1 MLRAGSVQ
9 LCSASSTLK
18 GHKYMRRN
26 PNISL
31 SASTARIS
39 SAAGGVC
46 SVLLAFCIGCGG
58 GVNSEEQA
66 RRAYLGLDAH
76 IDKSITLGFLGFN
89 TASSANISPQMTK
102 GTATGTLTISG
113 QVDQGNSANKGMRL
127 VEDLVGY
134 SDDGVLTYAT
144 DAAKRPALTM
154 SLKGIPSGTMDGTLN
169 GTYNMTGE
177 LVGVVTL
184 SIAFTGQLQPT
195 VADMTKPERKPGAT
209 HITGTAVSAS
219 GTYTVDITR

>member
-1 MLRAGSVQ
+1 MS
-9 LCSASSTLK
+9 CSASSTLK
-18 GHKYMRRN
+18 GQKFMRRN
-26 PNISL
+26 PTISL
-31 SASTARIS
+31 SAFTAHVS
-39 SAAGGVC
+39 SAAGGIC

-58 GVNSEEQA
+58 SVTSEEQA
-66 RRAYLGLDAH
+66 RRAYLGLDTH

-89 TASSANISPQMTK
+89 AASSANISPQMTK

-113 QVDQGNSANKGMRL
+113 QVDQGSSANKGMRL

-154 SLKGIPSGTMDGTLN
+154 SLKGIPNGTMDGTLS

-195 VADMTKPERKPGAT
+195 VADMTKPERKPGTT

-219 GTYTVDITR
+219 GTYNVDITR